1 MNWKYVKFN
10 KFKNI
15 GNIIFNNHK
24 KNNALNIEM
33 RYEFLEILNACN
45 LDNDIKIVV
54 IKSEDKNFCVGADL
68 SEFNTYPSIIESN
81 LISKENTLWKDL
93 YNFNK
98 PIICITQ
105 GWVVGSGFEIVLL
118 SDFVFS
124 DQSTIFKMP
133 EVELSITPISGGT
146 QTLLKKTSISVAKEI
161 LLFAQPIDVY
171 KAYDYGIVNFYS
183 HEYDLLL
190 KKVDEFSQNIE
201 NIELNRIK
209 SVKNLLRASS
219 DENIFLAEQLEKIYS
234 EVN

>member
-81 LISKENTLWKDL
+81 LISKENTLWKD
-93 YNFNK
+93 
-98 PIICITQ
+98 
-105 GWVVGSGFEIVLL
+105 W
-118 SDFVFS
+118 
-124 DQSTIFKMP
+124 
-133 EVELSITPISGGT
+133 
-146 QTLLKKTSISVAKEI
+146 TL
-161 LLFAQPIDVY
+161 
-171 KAYDYGIVNFYS
+171 
-183 HEYDLLL
+183 
-190 KKVDEFSQNIE
+190 
-201 NIELNRIK
+201 
-209 SVKNLLRASS
+209 
-219 DENIFLAEQLEKIYS
+219 
-234 EVN
+234 